1 MFRQII
7 TECTVISTEI
17 LPQMIITLVCGLF
30 VVDGDVAVFCRA
42 LKPQL
47 APQLSF
53 QRCRDHEKLA
63 WSLFCKVG
71 FNESGEYVSL

>member
-17 LPQMIITLVCGLF
+17 LPQMIISLVCGLF

-47 APQLSF
+47 ASQLSF
-53 QRCRDHEKLA
+53 QRYRDHKKLT
-63 WSLFCKVG
+63 WSHFYKVG
-71 FNESGEYVSL
+71 FDESGE